1 MSLFVAGAV
10 FGEIW
15 HDSRSAKCCIFQYK
29 MLVVGVKGHLGCE
42 AGCGL
47 TVSWSDH
54 VPSVSESQTSDAIVN
69 NITVDPSL
77 NLHYF
82 AETHPT
88 SVSAVHVNT
97 STLPQYPTLW
107 APSFDQSLLVQNI
120 PHQNQFNP
128 CYQLD
133 TGTTSHYCYDAV
145 PGISSAITSY
155 QSPNNSQSHLQS
167 QKSANTCLSTSM
179 SPGIITS
186 FPQPATRPCLFPN
199 TINNHNL
206 PTSAQHPS
214 TVQPGSYV
222 GNTHI
227 PIPQHA
233 PVPIASINPPLASSF
248 VPSRMSMDPNI
259 LIKKMSLSTF
269 SGQRKDWAE
278 FKAVWKSVAEAVY
291 ANRTALAHELK
302 RSVKGEA
309 SKRIRSV
316 YVTNPEAYDL
326 MWRKLESHYEDV
338 GASVQAALEDLH
350 KLKAVKEENYKGLV
364 ELIDETE
371 VAYSQLEELGR
382 LNILTMRDV
391 DMISE
396 LLPSNLKAEWRCK
409 YRDMSPYEKV
419 SLFNAFMKFL
429 DGEREAVARVAEAQ
443 VKRKNNDQR
452 INERRRQYGYHV
464 KKQASSKYY

>member
-1 MSLFVAGAV
+1 MRTINLYLHERCLSTLNKEQLNYESTSSDLCENNSLPKDTTTSEPQHSPDTFTEG
-10 FGEIW
+10 
-15 HDSRSAKCCIFQYK
+15 Q
-29 MLVVGVKGHLGCE
+29 VGCSNSPS
-42 AGCGL
+42 
-47 TVSWSDH
+47 TVIAPGNMNTTAPSFMPPTGMISENQI
-54 VPSVSESQTSDAIVN
+54 PSVSESQTSDASVN

-88 SVSAVHVNT
+88 SVSAVQVNT

-107 APSFDQSLLVQNI
+107 APSFDPPQPGDPSPSLLVQNI
-120 PHQNQFNP
+120 PHQNPFNP

-233 PVPIASINPPLASSF
+233 PVPIASINPPLASPF

-259 LIKKMSLSTF
+259 QIKKMSLPTF
-269 SGQRKDWAE
+269 SGQRKDWPE

-291 ANRTALAHELK
+291 ANKTA
-302 RSVKGEA
+302 R
-309 SKRIRSV
+309 
-316 YVTNPEAYDL
+316 L
-326 MWRKLESHYEDV
+326 M
-338 GASVQAALEDLH
+338 
-350 KLKAVKEENYKGLV
+350 N
-364 ELIDETE
+364 
-371 VAYSQLEELGR
+371 
-382 LNILTMRDV
+382 
-391 DMISE
+391 
-396 LLPSNLKAEWRCK
+396 
-409 YRDMSPYEKV
+409 
-419 SLFNAFMKFL
+419 
-429 DGEREAVARVAEAQ
+429 
-443 VKRKNNDQR
+443 
-452 INERRRQYGYHV
+452 
-464 KKQASSKYY
+464 